1 MIFNVL
7 SSLISEAFKH
17 PFNILKLIN
26 TNLRFNCKFI
36 SHSFD
41 QNALRSF
48 FMKLPLLDAIVF
60 FVLITGN
67 VAFGASFFF
76 RNKTSAQF
84 TTGRGKIPAWVVGMS
99 IFATFVSS
107 ISFLA
112 LPGKAYMT
120 NWNAFVFSLS
130 IPIASFAAVKFFVPL
145 YRDTG
150 SISAYYYLEIRFGA
164 WARMYASICYILT
177 QLMRIGAILLLL
189 ALPVNALFGWD
200 VKTVIIITGLA
211 VILYSM
217 LGGIQAVIWTDT
229 IQGIILIAGAL
240 ICAIIL
246 TFSMPRGVHQLFEIA
261 SANNKFSLGSFGP
274 GLRDS
279 TFWVVLIYGLF
290 INLQNYGIDQNY
302 IQRYMTAGS
311 DKEAKSS
318 ALFGSLLYIP
328 VSLLFFYI
336 GTALF
341 AYYTAT
347 PDLLPDELRL
357 AGTGDKVFPYFI
369 ATGLPV
375 GLTGLLIAA
384 IFSAGMST
392 VSTSL
397 NSSAT
402 IILSDFYKRY
412 FNKKADEKS
421 SMRVLH
427 ITSFATG
434 ILGIG
439 IALLLVGV
447 ESVLDAWWALA
458 SIFSGG
464 MLGLFLLGFISKTA
478 RKSDAVIGVII
489 GVLLITWMS
498 LSPVYF
504 TEGKLLA
511 FRSQFH
517 SNLTI
522 VFGTTIIF
530 LTGFILSN
538 LFRNKK

>member
-1 MIFNVL
+1 
-7 SSLISEAFKH
+7 
-17 PFNILKLIN
+17 
-26 TNLRFNCKFI
+26 
-36 SHSFD
+36 
-41 QNALRSF
+41 
-48 FMKLPLLDAIVF
+48 MKLSLLDTIIFVILVF
-60 FVLITGN
+60 GN

-76 RNKTSAQF
+76 RNKTSSQF
-84 TTGRGKIPAWVVGMS
+84 TTGGGKIPAWVVGMS

-130 IPIASFAAVKFFVPL
+130 IPLASFAAVKFFVPL
-145 YRDTG
+145 YREVG
-150 SISAYYYLEIRFGA
+150 SVSAYYYLEQRFGA

-177 QLMRIGAILLLL
+177 QLMRTGAILLLL

-200 VKTVIIITGLA
+200 VKTVIIVTGLA
-211 VILYSM
+211 IVLYSM

-229 IQGIILIAGAL
+229 IQGIILIAGA
-240 ICAIIL
+240 IVCALFL
-246 TFSMPRGVHQLFEIA
+246 TFTMPGGARHLFEIA
-261 SANNKFSLGSFGP
+261 SADHKFSLGSFS
-274 GLRDS
+274 LSLKDS
-279 TFWVVLIYGLF
+279 TFWVVLVYGLF

-302 IQRYMTAGS
+302 VQRYMTTNS
-311 DKEAKSS
+311 VKEAKSS

-328 VSLLFFYI
+328 VSLVFFYI

-341 AYYTAT
+341 AYYTAQ
-347 PDLLPDELRL
+347 PSLLPDELKIP
-357 AGTGDKVFPYFI
+357 GTGDKVFPYFI
-369 ATGLPV
+369 ATRLPA

-392 VSTSL
+392 ISTSL
-397 NSSAT
+397 NSTAT
-402 IILSDFYKRY
+402 IVLSDYYKRY
-412 FNKKADEKS
+412 FNKSTNEKS
-421 SMRVLH
+421 AMSILRISSLV
-427 ITSFATG
+427 TG

-464 MLGLFLLGFISKTA
+464 MLGLFLLGYISRRAGKTEA
-478 RKSDAVIGVII
+478 LTGVIAGVII
-489 GVLLITWMS
+489 ITWMS

-504 TEGKLLA
+504 TDERLLA
-511 FRSQFH
+511 FRSPFH

-522 VFGTTIIF
+522 VFGTVIIF
-530 LTGFILSN
+530 LTGFLLSK
-538 LFRNKK
+538 LFHPHTLKGGQNFNH